1 MKSSTALKK
10 ARKLIVSYQEVFVCI
25 ALEEV
30 GAEKTKVYKR
40 LDNLFPD
47 DKTADEWLLQNSID
61 YCDFRA
67 RLPIPHWYSQQ
78 YEEAMRHY
86 RLAWIDWLIPQYKA
100 KGD

>member
-10 ARKLIVSYQEVFVCI
+10 ARELIVSRREVFVCL

-30 GAEKTKVYKR
+30 GGGKTIVYKR
-40 LDNLFPD
+40 LDVIFHGA
-47 DKTADEWLLQNSID
+47 KTADDWLLQNSID

-67 RLPIPHWYSQQ
+67 RLSHLYWYSQQ
-78 YEEAMRHY
+78 YEQAMRTY
-86 RLAWIDWLIPQYKA
+86 RLAWIDWLIPQYEA